1 MATGY
6 NVDGSAAP
14 LIDLGWISPAGQ
26 MFSSARDLGMVSL
39 HVSYACIDPEYAYY
53 ICMSLCYSVCKVLY
67 E

>member
-26 MFSSARDLGMVSL
+26 MFSSTRDLDIVSL
-39 HVSYACIDPEYAYY
+39 HVTIIIFLYY
-53 ICMSLCYSVCKVLY
+53 VLVLSCSLHDFL
-67 E
+67 